1 LPFERARVLLLL
13 GRVQR
18 RATHKRAARAT
29 LEQAVASFDR
39 LGARRWADNARDELA
54 RIGGRAPARGTL
66 SETER
71 QVVALVT
78 QGLSNKEVAS
88 ALFVTP
94 KAIEA
99 NLSRVFAKTGVR
111 SRSELAALAASQVAQ
126 VKQ

>member
-1 LPFERARVLLLL
+1 VLLLL

-18 RATHKRAARAT
+18 RATHKREARAT
-29 LEQAVASFDR
+29 LEAAASAFDA
-39 LGARRWADNARDELA
+39 LGARRWADNAREELG

-66 SETER
+66 SETEQ

-94 KAIEA
+94 KAVEA

-111 SRSELAALAASQVAQ
+111 SRSELAALAASGLATA
-126 VKQ
+126 KQ

>member
-1 LPFERARVLLLL
+1 MPVP
-13 GRVQR
+13 GRR
-18 RATHKRAARAT
+18 C
-29 LEQAVASFDR
+29 
-39 LGARRWADNARDELA
+39 ARRWATNAREELG

-111 SRSELAALAASQVAQ
+111 SRAELAALAASEVVT

>member
-1 LPFERARVLLLL
+1 MLLLL

-18 RATHKRAARAT
+18 RATHKRAARET
-29 LEQAVASFDR
+29 LEDLRSRGSTAS
-39 LGARRWADNARDELA
+39 GARRWADNARDELG

-66 SETER
+66 SDTER

-78 QGLSNKEVAS
+78 QGMSNKEVAS

-111 SRSELAALAASQVAQ
+111 SRAELAALTASEVAQ

>member
-1 LPFERARVLLLL
+1 VLLLL

-29 LEQAVASFDR
+29 LELALEEFVR
-39 LGARRWADNARDELA
+39 IGARRWASNVQDELG

-66 SETER
+66 SDTER

-111 SRSELAALAASQVAQ
+111 SRAELAAFAASEVAR
-126 VKQ
+126 VK